1 MLLIGFQPMPIGGYD
16 SACEACTEVVLLS
29 DTLEPKEVAL

>member
-16 SACEACTEVVLLS
+16 SDCEACTVVVLLF
-29 DTLEPKEVAL
+29 DALEPKDIAT